1 MNVVSSVGIIM
12 VNKQV
17 MSGYGFKFACTLTGF
32 HFVVTALVGMASA
45 AVGYISSKATVPFLE
60 LAWFS
65 IVANLSIV
73 SMNLSL
79 MLNTVGFYQIAK
91 LSIIPTVCLFEALL
105 HSKAYSREV
114 KLSVAVVMVGV
125 GVCTVT
131 DVSMN
136 LMGFLAAL
144 VAVISTALQQIFIGS
159 LQTKYNIGSFDL
171 LSQTA
176 PIQAASLVVLGP
188 FVDYFVTNLNIIEY
202 TLTAGCT
209 AFIILS
215 CLLAVVCNLSQY
227 LCIGKFSATSF
238 QVLGHMKT
246 VLVLVL
252 GFILFS
258 SPITMKNVMGMLMAV
273 VGMVLYSWA
282 VEKGKKDKEGKETGM
297 VKTAQPSPRA
307 SDGNVSG
314 GEEER
319 AGLLATGRAGEE
331 DLESG
336 KQG

>member
-1 MNVVSSVGIIM
+1 
-12 VNKQV
+12 
-17 MSGYGFKFACTLTGF
+17 
-32 HFVVTALVGMASA
+32 
-45 AVGYISSKATVPFLE
+45 
-60 LAWFS
+60 
-65 IVANLSIV
+65 
-73 SMNLSL
+73 
-79 MLNTVGFYQIAK
+79 
-91 LSIIPTVCLFEALL
+91 
-105 HSKAYSREV
+105 
-114 KLSVAVVMVGV
+114 
-125 GVCTVT
+125 
-131 DVSMN
+131 MN

-144 VAVISTALQQIFIGS
+144 VAVISTSLQQIFIGS

-188 FVDYFVTNLNIIEY
+188 FVDYFVTSLNITEY

-209 AFIILS
+209 AFIVLS

-282 VEKGKKDKEGKETGM
+282 IEKGKKEKDGKETGM
-297 VKTAQPSPRA
+297 VKAGQPSPRA
-307 SDGNVSG
+307 SEGNVSG

>member
-1 MNVVSSVGIIM
+1 MI
-12 VNKQV
+12 
-17 MSGYGFKFACTLTGF
+17 
-32 HFVVTALVGMASA
+32 
-45 AVGYISSKATVPFLE
+45 ATHV
-60 LAWFS
+60 
-65 IVANLSIV
+65 
-73 SMNLSL
+73 L
-79 MLNTVGFYQIAK
+79 MLSKNTPYTFSSSFSPFWLI
-91 LSIIPTVCLFEALL
+91 LS
-105 HSKAYSREV
+105 
-114 KLSVAVVMVGV
+114 
-125 GVCTVT
+125 
-131 DVSMN
+131 
-136 LMGFLAAL
+136 
-144 VAVISTALQQIFIGS
+144 QFIGS

-209 AFIILS
+209 VSSTYRRCSAFPILSFFSHGPPRIVSPFPASKFLQVILFIVLSSVESTLSAHAPSPETLQAFIILS

-297 VKTAQPSPRA
+297 VKTAQPSPRG